1 MTQMLDYSVIT
12 RNAGFLL
19 DGLVLSLTLTVLGV
33 LGGFAMGTL
42 LILLRTFGGA
52 IGNRF
57 ADIYVFLFRAIP
69 LILVIFWFY
78 FMVPLILGRPVGA
91 WTSATVAFTL
101 FEGAYYSEILR
112 AGLKS
117 VRAGQLNAAL
127 ASGMSRAQALR
138 YVILPQA
145 FTAMIP
151 IFLTQAIILFQ
162 DTSLVFVVSL
172 HDFLTATTIIANR
185 DGRLIEAYAFACL
198 IYYLICLAATSGV
211 EKLKRTLAR

>member
-1 MTQMLDYSVIT
+1 MPDYSLIV
-12 RNAGFLL
+12 RNASFLL
-19 DGLVLSLTLTVLGV
+19 DGLLLSLTLTLVGV
-33 LGGFAMGTL
+33 IGGLAVGTAL
-42 LILLRTFGGA
+42 ALVRLFTGV
-52 IGNRF
+52 IGNRVVD
-57 ADIYVFLFRAIP
+57 AYVFVFRAIP

-91 WTSATVAFTL
+91 WTSAIVAFTL

-117 VRAGQLNAAL
+117 VRGGQLNAAL
-127 ASGMSRAQALR
+127 ASGMNRAQALR
-138 YVILPQA
+138 YVIFPQA

-185 DGRLIEAYAFACL
+185 DGRLIEAYTFACL
-198 IYYLICLAATSGV
+198 VYYLICLAATAGV
-211 EKLKRTLAR
+211 EKLKRTFAR

>member
-1 MTQMLDYSVIT
+1 LG
-12 RNAGFLL
+12 AG
-19 DGLVLSLTLTVLGV
+19 
-33 LGGFAMGTL
+33 
-42 LILLRTFGGA
+42 
-52 IGNRF
+52 
-57 ADIYVFLFRAIP
+57 VFQASGHL
-69 LILVIFWFY
+69 
-78 FMVPLILGRPVGA
+78 LGRPVGA
-91 WTSATVAFTL
+91 WTSAFVAFTL
-101 FEGAYYSEILR
+101 FEGAYHSEILR

-138 YVILPQA
+138 YVIFPQA

-185 DGRLIEAYAFACL
+185 DGRLIEAYTFACL
-198 IYYLICLAATSGV
+198 VYYLICLAATAGV
-211 EKLKRTLAR
+211 EKLKRTFAR

>member
-1 MTQMLDYSVIT
+1 MPDYSLIV
-12 RNAGFLL
+12 RNASFLF
-19 DGLVLSLTLTVLGV
+19 DGLLLSLTLTLIGV
-33 LGGFAMGTL
+33 VGGLAVGTAL
-42 LILLRTFGGA
+42 ALVRLFTGA
-52 IGNRF
+52 IGNRVV
-57 ADIYVFLFRAIP
+57 DVYVFVFRAIP

-91 WTSATVAFTL
+91 WISAMVAFTL
-101 FEGAYYSEILR
+101 FEAAYYSEILR

-127 ASGMSRAQALR
+127 ASGMSLAQALR
-138 YVILPQA
+138 YVIFPQA
-145 FTAMIP
+145 FAAMIP

-185 DGRLIEAYAFACL
+185 DGRLIEAYTFACL
-198 IYYLICLAATSGV
+198 VYYLICLAATAGV
-211 EKLKRTLAR
+211 ERLKRTFAR

>member
-1 MTQMLDYSVIT
+1 MPDYSLIV
-12 RNAGFLL
+12 RNASFLV
-19 DGLVLSLTLTVLGV
+19 DGLLLSLILTLVGV
-33 LGGFAMGTL
+33 IGGFAVGTAL
-42 LILLRTFGGA
+42 ALVRLFTGV
-52 IGNRF
+52 IGNRVV
-57 ADIYVFLFRAIP
+57 DVYVFVFRAIP

-91 WTSATVAFTL
+91 WISAIVAFTL
-101 FEGAYYSEILR
+101 FEAAYYSEILR

-138 YVILPQA
+138 YVIFPQA
-145 FTAMIP
+145 FAAMIP

-185 DGRLIEAYAFACL
+185 DGRLIEAYTFACL
-198 IYYLICLAATSGV
+198 VYYLICLAATAGV
-211 EKLKRTLAR
+211 EKLKRTFAR

>member
-1 MTQMLDYSVIT
+1 MPDYSLIV
-12 RNAGFLL
+12 RNASFLF
-19 DGLVLSLTLTVLGV
+19 DGLVLSLTLTLVGV
-33 LGGFAMGTL
+33 IGGLAVGTTL
-42 LILLRTFGGA
+42 ALVRLFTGV
-52 IGNRF
+52 IGNRVVD
-57 ADIYVFLFRAIP
+57 AYVFVFRAIP

-91 WTSATVAFTL
+91 WTSAIVAFTL

-138 YVILPQA
+138 YVIFPQA

-151 IFLTQAIILFQ
+151 IFLTQAIVLFQ

-185 DGRLIEAYAFACL
+185 DGRLIEAYTFACL
-198 IYYLICLAATSGV
+198 VYYLICLAATAGV
-211 EKLKRTLAR
+211 NKLKRSFDR

>member
-1 MTQMLDYSVIT
+1 MPDTAFLAA
-12 RNAGFLL
+12 NADFLL
-19 DGLVLSLTLTVLGV
+19 DGLLLSLTLTLIGV
-33 LGGFAMGTL
+33 AGGLAVGTGL
-42 LILLRTFGGA
+42 ALIRLAAGRF
-52 IGNRF
+52 GNRLVD
-57 ADIYVFLFRAIP
+57 AYVFVFRAVP

-78 FMVPLILGRPVGA
+78 FMVPLALGRPVGA
-91 WTSATVAFTL
+91 WTSVITAFTM
-101 FEGAYYSEILR
+101 FEGAYYSEIIR

-117 VRAGQLNAAL
+117 VRAGQMNAAL

-138 YVILPQA
+138 HIVFPQA
-145 FTAMIP
+145 FTAMVP

-198 IYYLICLAATSGV
+198 VYYLVCLAATAGV
-211 EKLKRTLAR
+211 GKLRRTAVR